1 MKEFLATVIQYCE
14 SKSDTSEETVDST
27 VTSLSMKTLSPI
39 SSSDGS
45 DRRKHP

>member
-1 MKEFLATVIQYCE
+1 MKEFLTTVIQYCE
-14 SKSDTSEETVDST
+14 SKSEETVDSI

-45 DRRKHP
+45 GRRKHP